1 MQRLLSPRLIHRAV
15 PSAAVG
21 GRPLLRLSGA
31 PPPPKTFNVTVDGK
45 KVTVPADFT
54 VLQAC
59 EAAGA
64 QIPRFCYHDRLSI
77 AGNCRMCLVEVVK
90 SPKPV
95 ASCAMPLM
103 PDMAIKTDTPLVK
116 KAREGVMEF
125 LLANHPLDCPICDQG
140 GECDLQDQ
148 SVTFGSDRSRFRE
161 IKRSVEDKN
170 LGPFI
175 KTIMTRCIHCT
186 RCVRF
191 AEEIAGV
198 EDLGVTGR
206 GNSME
211 IGTYIEKTFDSEMSG
226 NVVDVC
232 PVGALTS
239 RPFAF
244 TARPWE
250 LRHVETID
258 VLDGIGAN
266 IRVDVRGNKVLRI
279 LPRLNEEVNEEW
291 IGDKS
296 RYAYD
301 GLQRQ
306 RLDTPMVKDP
316 VTKELTPVSWEKI
329 LSVLQEKF
337 SAVKGSEIRAI
348 AGDLVDAESLIA
360 LKDLLNR
367 LGCENTE
374 CRQDGAALNADLR
387 SNYIFNSRI
396 AGIEDADAILLVGT
410 NPRMEAPLI
419 NARLKK
425 VNLQGEI
432 PIAYIGPKFKTTF
445 PAKHLGNDLAVLESI
460 ANSGSVAGFE
470 SFAKA
475 KRPLIIFGLATLRS
489 DLGGDSDFV
498 YSVINKLSSKFPLQK
513 DGWNGISFLQQT
525 GARTAA
531 LDIGFVPGST
541 AASGPGR
548 LYYLLGAD
556 EFDANEIP
564 ADAFVVYQGHHGD
577 KGASRADV
585 VLPGQ
590 AYTEKAGTY
599 VNTEGRVQ
607 RGMAAVTAPFD
618 SREDWMIIRAL
629 SEVLAVPLPYDTVEG
644 VRARL
649 ADVAPHFDS
658 LWDVESPSFVRFGGA
673 AEKAPSGSLKPALD
687 NYWFTNP
694 IARVSKTLSKA
705 NQQLSVATN
714 SYVRD

>member
-1 MQRLLSPRLIHRAV
+1 
-15 PSAAVG
+15 
-21 GRPLLRLSGA
+21 
-31 PPPPKTFNVTVDGK
+31 VDGK
-45 KVTVPADFT
+45 KVSVPADFT

-64 QIPRFCYHDRLSI
+64 HIPRFCYHDRLSI

-103 PDMAIKTDTPLVK
+103 PNMAIKTDTPLVK

-170 LGPFI
+170 LGPFV

-211 IGTYIEKTFDSEMSG
+211 IGTYVEKVFDSEVSG

-250 LRHVETID
+250 LRHIETID
-258 VLDGIGAN
+258 VLDAVGAN

-306 RLDTPMVKDP
+306 RLDTPMIKDP
-316 VTKELTPVSWEKI
+316 ITKELVPVSWEKALTVVGEQI
-329 LSVLQEKF
+329 SK
-337 SAVKGSEIRAI
+337 VKGSEIKAI

-360 LKDLLNR
+360 LKDLVNR
-367 LGCENTE
+367 LGSDNTE
-374 CRQDGAALNADLR
+374 CRQDGAAINADIR

-396 AGIEDADAILLVGT
+396 VGIEEADAILLVGT
-410 NPRMEAPLI
+410 NPRMEGPLI
-419 NARLKK
+419 NTRLKK
-425 VNLQGEI
+425 ASLQGEV
-432 PIAYIGPKFKTTF
+432 PIAYVGPEFKSTF
-445 PAKHLGNDLAVLESI
+445 PIKHLGKDLSVLDNIAISGAVP
-460 ANSGSVAGFE
+460 GFE
-470 SFAKA
+470 AFAKA
-475 KRPLIIFGLATLRS
+475 KRPLVIFGLSTLRS
-489 DLGGDSDFV
+489 DLGGDASYI
-498 YSVINKLSSKFPLQK
+498 YSLIPKLGQKFPIIQ
-513 DGWNGISFLQQT
+513 DGWNGVSFLQQA

-531 LDIGFVPGST
+531 LDIGFVPGS
-541 AASGPGR
+541 AVASGPGK

-556 EFDANEIP
+556 EFDEDEIP
-564 ADAFVVYQGHHGD
+564 ADAFVIYQGHHGD

-585 VLPGQ
+585 ILPGQ

-607 RGMAAVTAPFD
+607 QGMAAVTAPFD

-629 SEVLAVPLPYDTVEG
+629 SEVLGIALPYDTVEG

-649 ADVAPHFDS
+649 ADVAPHFAT
-658 LWDVESPSFVRFGGA
+658 LWEVETPSFVHFSG
-673 AEKAPSGSLKPALD
+673 AEKKAPTQPLKPSVE

-694 IARVSKTLSKA
+694 IARVSKTLAKA
-705 NQQLSVATN
+705 NQQLPTATN
-714 SYVRD
+714 SYVKN